1 MENGGKSLCPPLLFR
16 IPWAFMYLC
25 GQKGDFF
32 LSMKQ
37 KKMLLFFCLISLLLT
52 GCRHRPAMDFAA
64 IEALLPSR
72 PDSVVALLKPVNP
85 ERFVTADKAHYYL
98 LLAEAEERQG
108 KLPSSDKSILLAA
121 QYFNAYRDDYR
132 YARALYLQGR
142 IYEEWRIYDKAVF
155 CWVKAL
161 DYAEGKGD
169 QGLLY
174 RLSIH
179 IGHRYAFQEDTDHA
193 LRCYQSALRY
203 AEATAD
209 SAAIAFSHVA
219 IGRLQEQRDHWFAAN
234 RAYSVACAI
243 AEEVRAWDAW
253 QEAMMGR
260 IMVLNHWLVFDEAAV
275 LVRQLQAMPSL
286 RKDAA
291 YHYVIGYSALMR
303 KDSLQAEAHLRQVVR
318 LPGDLRLK
326 RNACE
331 MMADLLKA
339 RGNNEGKNYA
349 EWMRTYNALI
359 RQSLVPTSFVPIISY
374 AQEKE
379 NRTRQQSTRRA
390 VGFGVLLFAVTMAG
404 YSVWRRKRRLYRR
417 QMERDRLHIQ
427 SLNLQ
432 MNRLVYE
439 RETLEAQVASL
450 TRQLDL
456 WETRS
461 EKRETER
468 EGLER
473 QIEILQRRMQQAQR
487 VLQRLLSPSEE
498 LLERMRS
505 HALWRPLTTKE
516 WLELYLL
523 VNHQQQNFQDNLCIN
538 YPDLHETDV
547 ELCCLI
553 RMGLDKNSEIAT
565 FCNITVYAVQKRKQR
580 LKQRLNIEAQCAKAG
595 ELEEYIRM
603 M

>member
-1 MENGGKSLCPPLLFR
+1 
-16 IPWAFMYLC
+16 
-25 GQKGDFF
+25 
-32 LSMKQ
+32 MKQ
-37 KKMLLFFCLISLLLT
+37 KERIFILFLFGLLLT
-52 GCRHRPAMDFAA
+52 GCRHRPAMDFAS
-64 IEALLPSR
+64 IEALLPSH
-72 PDSVVALLKPVNP
+72 PDSVIALLKPVNP
-85 ERFVTADKAHYYL
+85 KPFVTADKAHYYL
-98 LLAEAEERQG
+98 LLAEAEERLG

-121 QYFNAYRDDYR
+121 QYFNTYRDDYR

-219 IGRLQEQRDHWFAAN
+219 IGRLQAQRDHWFAAN

-243 AEEVRAWDAW
+243 AEKVRAWDAW

-260 IMVLNHWLVFDEAAV
+260 IMVLNHWLVFDEAAA

-286 RKDAA
+286 RKDGA
-291 YHYVIGYSALMR
+291 YHYVVGYTALMR
-303 KDSLQAEAHLRQVVR
+303 QDSLRAEAHLRQAVK
-318 LPGDLRLK
+318 LPGDLRV
-326 RNACE
+326 RRDACE
-331 MMADLLKA
+331 RMADLLKA
-339 RGNNEGKNYA
+339 QGSQEEKKYA

-359 RQSLVPTSFVPIISY
+359 RQSLVPTTFAPIISY

-379 NRTRQQSTRRA
+379 NRAKRESAYRD
-390 VGFGVLLFAVTMAG
+390 VGFGALLLLVTVAG
-404 YSVWRRKRRLYRR
+404 LWVWRRKRRLYRR

-432 MNRLVYE
+432 MNRFEYE
-439 RETLEAQVASL
+439 RETLEAQIDSL

-461 EKRETER
+461 EKSETER
-468 EGLER
+468 EELER
-473 QIEILQRRMQQAQR
+473 QMEIYQRRMQQAQR

-505 HALWRPLTTKE
+505 HVLWRPLTTKE

-553 RMGLDKNSEIAT
+553 RMGLDKNNEIAT
-565 FCNITVYAVQKRKQR
+565 FCNITIYAVQKRKQR

>member
-1 MENGGKSLCPPLLFR
+1 MQ
-16 IPWAFMYLC
+16 A
-25 GQKGDFF
+25 
-32 LSMKQ
+32 
-37 KKMLLFFCLISLLLT
+37 
-52 GCRHRPAMDFAA
+52 
-64 IEALLPSR
+64 ALL
-72 PDSVVALLKPVNP
+72 
-85 ERFVTADKAHYYL
+85 
-98 LLAEAEERQG
+98 
-108 KLPSSDKSILLAA
+108 
-121 QYFNAYRDDYR
+121 
-132 YARALYLQGR
+132 
-142 IYEEWRIYDKAVF
+142 
-155 CWVKAL
+155 
-161 DYAEGKGD
+161 
-169 QGLLY
+169 
-174 RLSIH
+174 
-179 IGHRYAFQEDTDHA
+179 
-193 LRCYQSALRY
+193 
-203 AEATAD
+203 
-209 SAAIAFSHVA
+209 
-219 IGRLQEQRDHWFAAN
+219 
-234 RAYSVACAI
+234 
-243 AEEVRAWDAW
+243 
-253 QEAMMGR
+253 GR
-260 IMVLNHWLVFDEAAV
+260 IMILNDWFVFHQADR
-275 LVRQLQAMPSL
+275 LIQQLQTMPSL

-339 RGNNEGKNYA
+339 QGNVEEKNYA

-379 NRTRQQSTRRA
+379 NRAKMESAYRDA
-390 VGFGVLLFAVTMAG
+390 GFGALLLLVTVAG
-404 YSVWRRKRRLYRR
+404 LWVWRRKRRLYRR

-432 MNRLVYE
+432 MNRFEYE
-439 RETLEAQVASL
+439 RETLEAQIDSL

-468 EGLER
+468 EELER
-473 QIEILQRRMQQAQR
+473 QMEIFQRRMQQLQR
-487 VLQRLLSPSEE
+487 ALQRLLSPSEE

-505 HALWRPLTTKE
+505 HTLWRPLTTKE